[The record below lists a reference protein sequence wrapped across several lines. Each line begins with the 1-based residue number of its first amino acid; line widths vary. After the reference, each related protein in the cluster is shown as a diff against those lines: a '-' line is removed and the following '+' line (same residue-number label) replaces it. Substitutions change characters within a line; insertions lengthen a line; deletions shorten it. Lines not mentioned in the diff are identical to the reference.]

1 MCGVSGILSL
11 NGDSVKFL
19 DKRINLM
26 TQILHHRGPDQQGIY
41 ISKKKKLWFKQQ
53 QAVNSVTKRKISIT
67 FYEK

>member
-41 ISKKKKLWFKQQ
+41 ISKKKTL
-53 QAVNSVTKRKISIT
+53 V
-67 FYEK
+67 